1 MELQK
6 ILVELS
12 DEDAAALADLARRCS
27 QADDQASEGA
37 TSHGPLENA
46 AAVLAMLAED
56 AAMVIRRPGSWEGAG
71 LIRQL
76 AAHGYDI

>member
-12 DEDAAALADLARRCS
+12 DEDAANLAELARRCS
-27 QADDQASEGA
+27 QADQASEGA

-56 AAMVIRRPGSWEGAG
+56 AAMAIRRPGSWEGAG
-71 LIRQL
+71 LIRHL
-76 AAHGYDI
+76 AAHGYDL